1 VSKAFTKD
9 DDAGAAPLVAP
20 RAPLPPG
27 VTNYVTPEGLAALR
41 DELASLLEARAELGT
56 PELDAARAA
65 TAAGLAERIAE
76 LEGRIA
82 CAELVAPPE
91 HPPDVVRFGARV
103 TVRTRAGTERVY
115 RIVGIDEANATE
127 GRIAFVAPL
136 ARALLGKRVGDAALV
151 RTPHGEE
158 ELEVAGLE
166 YARRE

>member
-9 DDAGAAPLVAP
+9 DDAGAPVLVAP

-41 DELASLLEARAELGT
+41 GELALLLETRAELGAL
-56 PELDAARAA
+56 ELDAGRAA
-65 TAAGLAERIAE
+65 TAAGLAERIVE
-76 LEGRIA
+76 LEGRIG

-91 HPPDVVRFGARV
+91 HPPDVVRFGGTV
-103 TVRTRAGTERVY
+103 TVRTQAGAERIY
-115 RIVGIDEANATE
+115 RIVGVDEANATE

-136 ARALLGKRVGDAALV
+136 ARALLGKRVGETTLV